1 MKKINIHLASF
12 LGLILLITSFFTPI
26 LAPLIKLNTTTIFR
40 LINSYLIAYLAYMI
54 SFMDTKKVL
63 LLFLPLLTF
72 TIINLFIVNSFTPK
86 LNKDLAR
93 DIYINIRNFYDLIGL
108 VGIFFLIEFLSNRI
122 FGNTFTSIAGVL
134 CLAIFFYYD
143 YSKFLRSIV
152 NYKDIFLYFSVY
164 VMALR
169 VRTANK
175 INPILYI
182 LAIVLLI
189 GEVYIDKRF
198 SLSYGYPISFLA
210 IIYLV
215 LKQIRNPQELTFE
228 KFMIFV
234 YIYIFPSIYLA
245 LNSFVDTGTDIILI
259 LSGLITFFIGQ
270 ILFYFKIKFINYIF
284 VGIN

>member
-26 LAPLIKLNTTTIFR
+26 LAPLIKLNTDTIFR
-40 LINSYLIAYLAYMI
+40 LINSYLIAYFAYMI

-72 TIINLFIVNSFTPK
+72 TIINLFIVNGLTPK
-86 LNKDLAR
+86 INKDLVT
-93 DIYINIRNFYDLIGL
+93 DIYLNIRNFYDLIGL

-122 FGNTFTSIAGVL
+122 FGNTFTSILGIL
-134 CLAIFFYYD
+134 CLGIFFYCD
-143 YSKFLRSIV
+143 YSKLLNSIV
-152 NYKDIFLYFSVY
+152 NFKDIFLYFSVY

-169 VRTANK
+169 VRAANK
-175 INPILYI
+175 INPLLYI

-189 GEVYIDKRF
+189 GEIYINKRF
-198 SLSYGYPISFLA
+198 SLNYGYLVSFLA

-234 YIYIFPSIYLA
+234 YIYIFPSVYLA
-245 LNSFVDTGTDIILI
+245 LNSFVITDTSIILV
-259 LSGLITFFIGQ
+259 LASLITFFIGQ
-270 ILFYFKIKFINYIF
+270 ILFYFKIKFVYYIF

>member
-1 MKKINIHLASF
+1 MKKINIQLASF
-12 LGLILLITSFFTPI
+12 LGLILLITSFYTPI

-72 TIINLFIVNSFTPK
+72 TIINLFIVNGFTPK
-86 LNKDLAR
+86 LNKDLAK

-122 FGNTFTSIAGVL
+122 FGNTFTSILGIL
-134 CLAIFFYYD
+134 CLGIFFYYD

-234 YIYIFPSIYLA
+234 YIYIFPSVYLA

-270 ILFYFKIKFINYIF
+270 ILFYFKIKFINYIL

>member
-72 TIINLFIVNSFTPK
+72 TIINLFIINGFTPK

-93 DIYINIRNFYDLIGL
+93 DIYLNIRNFYDLIGL

-182 LAIVLLI
+182 FAIVLLI

-234 YIYIFPSIYLA
+234 YIYIFPSVYLA

>member
-26 LAPLIKLNTTTIFR
+26 LAPLIKLNTDTIFR
-40 LINSYLIAYLAYMI
+40 LINSYIIAYLAYMI
-54 SFMDTKKVL
+54 SFMDTKNVL

-72 TIINLFIVNSFTPK
+72 TVINLFIVNGYTPK
-86 LNKDLAR
+86 INKDLVT
-93 DIYINIRNFYDLIGL
+93 DIYLNIRNFYDLIGL

-122 FGNTFTSIAGVL
+122 FGNTFTSILGIL
-134 CLAIFFYYD
+134 CLGIFFYCD
-143 YSKFLRSIV
+143 YSKLLNSIV
-152 NYKDIFLYFSVY
+152 NFKDIFLYFSVY

-169 VRTANK
+169 VRAANK

-189 GEVYIDKRF
+189 GEIYINKRF
-198 SLSYGYPISFLA
+198 SLSYGYLVSFLA

-234 YIYIFPSIYLA
+234 YIYIFPSVYLA
-245 LNSFVDTGTDIILI
+245 LNSFVITDTAIILV
-259 LSGLITFFIGQ
+259 LASLITFFIGQ

-284 VGIN
+284 IWIN

>member
-26 LAPLIKLNTTTIFR
+26 LATLIKLNTDTIFR
-40 LINSYLIAYLAYMI
+40 LINSYLIAYFAYMI

-72 TIINLFIVNSFTPK
+72 TIINLFIVNGFTPK
-86 LNKDLAR
+86 INKDL
-93 DIYINIRNFYDLIGL
+93 IYLNIRNFYDLIGL

-122 FGNTFTSIAGVL
+122 FGNTFTSILGIL
-134 CLAIFFYYD
+134 CLGVFFYYD
-143 YSKFLRSIV
+143 YSKLLINLVSF
-152 NYKDIFLYFSVY
+152 KDVFLYFSVY

-169 VRTANK
+169 VRAANK

-189 GEVYIDKRF
+189 GEIYINKRF
-198 SLSYGYPISFLA
+198 SLSYGYLVSFLA
-210 IIYLV
+210 IIYFV

-234 YIYIFPSIYLA
+234 YIYIFPSVYLA
-245 LNSFVDTGTDIILI
+245 LNSFVITDTAIILV
-259 LSGLITFFIGQ
+259 LASLITFFIGQ

>member
-1 MKKINIHLASF
+1 
-12 LGLILLITSFFTPI
+12 
-26 LAPLIKLNTTTIFR
+26 
-40 LINSYLIAYLAYMI
+40 MI
-54 SFMDTKKVL
+54 SFMDTKKVF

-72 TIINLFIVNSFTPK
+72 TVINLFIVNGFT
-86 LNKDLAR
+86 LRFDKDLAS
-93 DIYINIRNFYDLIGL
+93 DIYLNIRNFYDLIGL

-122 FGNTFTSIAGVL
+122 FGNTFTSILGIL
-134 CLAIFFYYD
+134 CLGIFFYYD
-143 YSKFLRSIV
+143 YSKLLINLVSF
-152 NYKDIFLYFSVY
+152 KDVFLYFSVY

-169 VRTANK
+169 VRAANK

-189 GEVYIDKRF
+189 GEIYINKRF
-198 SLSYGYPISFLA
+198 SLNYGYLVSFLA

-234 YIYIFPSIYLA
+234 YIYIFPSVYLA
-245 LNSFVDTGTDIILI
+245 LNSFVITDTAIILV
-259 LSGLITFFIGQ
+259 LASLITFFIGQ

>member
-26 LAPLIKLNTTTIFR
+26 LAPLIKLNTDTIFR
-40 LINSYLIAYLAYMI
+40 LINSYIIAYLAYMI

-152 NYKDIFLYFSVY
+152 NCKDIFLYFSVY

-182 LAIVLLI
+182 FAIVLLI

-234 YIYIFPSIYLA
+234 YIYIFPSVYLA
-245 LNSFVDTGTDIILI
+245 LNSFVITDTAIILV
-259 LSGLITFFIGQ
+259 LASLITFFIGQ
-270 ILFYFKIKFINYIF
+270 TLFYFKIKFINYIF

>member
-26 LAPLIKLNTTTIFR
+26 LAPLIKLNTDTIFR

-72 TIINLFIVNSFTPK
+72 TIINLFIVNGFTPNI
-86 LNKDLAR
+86 NKDLVT
-93 DIYINIRNFYDLIGL
+93 DIYLNIRNFYDLIGL

-122 FGNTFTSIAGVL
+122 FGNTFTSIVGIL
-134 CLAIFFYYD
+134 CLGIFFYCD
-143 YSKFLRSIV
+143 YSKLLNSIV
-152 NYKDIFLYFSVY
+152 NFKDIFLYFSVY

-169 VRTANK
+169 VRAANK

-182 LAIVLLI
+182 LAIVLLVVEI
-189 GEVYIDKRF
+189 YINKRF
-198 SLSYGYPISFLA
+198 SLNYGYLVSFLA

-215 LKQIRNPQELTFE
+215 LKQIRNPHELTFE

-234 YIYIFPSIYLA
+234 YIYIFPSVYLA
-245 LNSFVDTGTDIILI
+245 LNSFVITDTAIILV
-259 LSGLITFFIGQ
+259 LASLITFFIGQ

>member
-12 LGLILLITSFFTPI
+12 LGLVLLITSFFTPI
-26 LAPLIKLNTTTIFR
+26 LAPLIKLNTDTIFR
-40 LINSYLIAYLAYMI
+40 LINSYLIAYFAYMI

-63 LLFLPLLTF
+63 LLFMPLLTF
-72 TIINLFIVNSFTPK
+72 TVINLFIVNGFTLK
-86 LNKDLAR
+86 FDKDLAN
-93 DIYINIRNFYDLIGL
+93 DIYLNIRNFYDLIGL

-122 FGNTFTSIAGVL
+122 FGNTFTSIVGIL
-134 CLAIFFYYD
+134 CLGIFFYYD
-143 YSKFLRSIV
+143 YSKLLIKLVSF
-152 NYKDIFLYFSVY
+152 KDVFLYFSVY

-175 INPILYI
+175 VNPLLYI
-182 LAIVLLI
+182 FAIVLLV
-189 GEVYIDKRF
+189 GEFYIDRRF
-198 SLSYGYPISFLA
+198 SLNYGYLISFLA

-215 LKQIRNPQELTFE
+215 LKQVKNPQDLTFE

-234 YIYIFPSIYLA
+234 YIYIFPSVYLA
-245 LNSFVDTGTDIILI
+245 LNSFVVTDTAIILV
-259 LSGLITFFIGQ
+259 LASLITFFIGQ

>member
-26 LAPLIKLNTTTIFR
+26 LAPLIKLNTDTIFR
-40 LINSYLIAYLAYMI
+40 LINSYLIAYFAYMI

-72 TIINLFIVNSFTPK
+72 TIINLFIVNGLTPK
-86 LNKDLAR
+86 INKDLVT
-93 DIYINIRNFYDLIGL
+93 DVYLNIRNFYDLIGL

-122 FGNTFTSIAGVL
+122 FGNTFTSILGIL
-134 CLAIFFYYD
+134 CLGIFFYCD
-143 YSKFLRSIV
+143 YSKLLNSIV
-152 NYKDIFLYFSVY
+152 NFKDIFLYFSVY

-189 GEVYIDKRF
+189 GEIYINKRF
-198 SLSYGYPISFLA
+198 SLNYGYLVSFLA

-215 LKQIRNPQELTFE
+215 LKQIRNPHELTFE

-234 YIYIFPSIYLA
+234 YIYIFPSVYLA
-245 LNSFVDTGTDIILI
+245 LNSFVITDTAIILV
-259 LSGLITFFIGQ
+259 LASLITFFIGQ

>member
-72 TIINLFIVNSFTPK
+72 TIINLFIVNGFTPK

-93 DIYINIRNFYDLIGL
+93 DIYIKIRNFYDLIGL

-182 LAIVLLI
+182 FAIVLLI
-189 GEVYIDKRF
+189 GEIYIDKRF

-245 LNSFVDTGTDIILI
+245 LNSFVITDTAIILV
-259 LSGLITFFIGQ
+259 LASLITFFIGQ

>member
-26 LAPLIKLNTTTIFR
+26 LAPLIKLNTDTIFR

-72 TIINLFIVNSFTPK
+72 TIINLFIVNGFTPNI
-86 LNKDLAR
+86 NKDLVT
-93 DIYINIRNFYDLIGL
+93 DIYLNIRNFYDLIGL

-122 FGNTFTSIAGVL
+122 FGNTFTSIVGIL
-134 CLAIFFYYD
+134 CLGIFFYCD
-143 YSKFLRSIV
+143 YSKLLNSIV
-152 NYKDIFLYFSVY
+152 NFKDIFLYFSVY

-169 VRTANK
+169 VRAANK

-189 GEVYIDKRF
+189 GEIYINKRF
-198 SLSYGYPISFLA
+198 SLSYGYLVSFLA

-234 YIYIFPSIYLA
+234 YIYIFPSVYLA
-245 LNSFVDTGTDIILI
+245 LNSFVITDTAIILV
-259 LSGLITFFIGQ
+259 LASLITFFIGQ

>member
-12 LGLILLITSFFTPI
+12 LGLILLITSFYTPI

-54 SFMDTKKVL
+54 SFMDTKKVF

-72 TIINLFIVNSFTPK
+72 TIINLFIVNGFTPK
-86 LNKDLAR
+86 LNKDLVT

-182 LAIVLLI
+182 FAIVLLI
-189 GEVYIDKRF
+189 GEIYIDKRF

-215 LKQIRNPQELTFE
+215 LKQIRNPQDLTFE

-234 YIYIFPSIYLA
+234 YIYIFPSVYLA

>member
-26 LAPLIKLNTTTIFR
+26 LAPLIKLNTDTIFR
-40 LINSYLIAYLAYMI
+40 LINSYIIAYIAYMI

-72 TIINLFIVNSFTPK
+72 TVINLFIVNGFTPK
-86 LNKDLAR
+86 FNKDLAK

-122 FGNTFTSIAGVL
+122 FGNTFTSILGIL
-134 CLAIFFYYD
+134 CLGIFFYCD
-143 YSKFLRSIV
+143 YSKLLNSIV
-152 NYKDIFLYFSVY
+152 NFKDIFLYFSVY
-164 VMALR
+164 VVVLR
-169 VRTANK
+169 VRAANK

-189 GEVYIDKRF
+189 GEIYINKRF
-198 SLSYGYPISFLA
+198 SLNYGYLVSFLA

-234 YIYIFPSIYLA
+234 YIYIFPSVYLA
-245 LNSFVDTGTDIILI
+245 LNSFVVTDTAIILV
-259 LSGLITFFIGQ
+259 LASLITFFIGQ

>member
-12 LGLILLITSFFTPI
+12 LGLILLINSFFTPI
-26 LAPLIKLNTTTIFR
+26 LAPLIKLNTDTIFR
-40 LINSYLIAYLAYMI
+40 LINSYLIAYIAYMI

-72 TIINLFIVNSFTPK
+72 TVINLFIVNGFTPK
-86 LNKDLAR
+86 FNKDLVT
-93 DIYINIRNFYDLIGL
+93 DIYLNIRNFYDLIGL
-108 VGIFFLIEFLSNRI
+108 MGIFFLIEFLSNRI
-122 FGNTFTSIAGVL
+122 FGNTFTSILGIL
-134 CLAIFFYYD
+134 CLGVFFYFD
-143 YSKFLRSIV
+143 YSKLLINLVSF
-152 NYKDIFLYFSVY
+152 KDVFLYFSVY

-169 VRTANK
+169 VRAANK

-182 LAIVLLI
+182 LDIVLLI
-189 GEVYIDKRF
+189 GEIYINKRF
-198 SLSYGYPISFLA
+198 SLNYGYLVSFLA

-234 YIYIFPSIYLA
+234 YIYIFPSVYLA
-245 LNSFVDTGTDIILI
+245 LNSFVITDTAIILV
-259 LSGLITFFIGQ
+259 LASLITFFIGQ

>member
-26 LAPLIKLNTTTIFR
+26 LAPLIKLNTDTIFR
-40 LINSYLIAYLAYMI
+40 IINSYIIAYLAYMI

-72 TIINLFIVNSFTPK
+72 TIINLFIVNGFTPK
-86 LNKDLAR
+86 INKDL
-93 DIYINIRNFYDLIGL
+93 IYLNIRNFYDLIGL

-122 FGNTFTSIAGVL
+122 FGNTFTSILGIL
-134 CLAIFFYYD
+134 CLGVFFYYD
-143 YSKFLRSIV
+143 YSKLLINLVSF
-152 NYKDIFLYFSVY
+152 KDVFLYFSVY
-164 VMALR
+164 VVALR
-169 VRTANK
+169 VRAANK

-189 GEVYIDKRF
+189 GEIYINKRF
-198 SLSYGYPISFLA
+198 SLNYGYLVSFLA

-234 YIYIFPSIYLA
+234 YIYIFPSVYLA
-245 LNSFVDTGTDIILI
+245 LNSFVITDTSIILA
-259 LSGLITFFIGQ
+259 LASLITFFIGQ

>member
-12 LGLILLITSFFTPI
+12 LGLILLITSFYTPI
-26 LAPLIKLNTTTIFR
+26 LAPLIKLNTTAIFR

-72 TIINLFIVNSFTPK
+72 TIINLFIVNGFTPK

-108 VGIFFLIEFLSNRI
+108 LGIFFLIEFLSNRI

-134 CLAIFFYYD
+134 CLVIFFYYD

-234 YIYIFPSIYLA
+234 YIYIFPSVYLA
-245 LNSFVDTGTDIILI
+245 LNRFVDAGTDIILI

>member
-26 LAPLIKLNTTTIFR
+26 LASLIKLNTDTIFR
-40 LINSYLIAYLAYMI
+40 LINSYLIAYFAYMI

-72 TIINLFIVNSFTPK
+72 TIINLFIVNGFTPK
-86 LNKDLAR
+86 INKDLVT
-93 DIYINIRNFYDLIGL
+93 DIYLNIRNFYDLIGL

-122 FGNTFTSIAGVL
+122 FGNTFTSILGIL
-134 CLAIFFYYD
+134 CLGIFFYYD
-143 YSKFLRSIV
+143 YSKLLNSIV
-152 NYKDIFLYFSVY
+152 NFKDIFLYFSVY

-169 VRTANK
+169 VRAANK
-175 INPILYI
+175 INPLLYI
-182 LAIVLLI
+182 LAIVLLVVEI
-189 GEVYIDKRF
+189 YINKRF
-198 SLSYGYPISFLA
+198 SLNYGYLVSFLA

-215 LKQIRNPQELTFE
+215 LKQIRNPHELTFE

-234 YIYIFPSIYLA
+234 YIYIFPSVYLA
-245 LNSFVDTGTDIILI
+245 LNSFVITDTAIILV
-259 LSGLITFFIGQ
+259 LASLITFFIGQ

>member
-26 LAPLIKLNTTTIFR
+26 LAPLIKLNTDTIFR
-40 LINSYLIAYLAYMI
+40 LINSYIIAYLAYMI

-182 LAIVLLI
+182 FAIVLLI

-234 YIYIFPSIYLA
+234 YIYIFPSVYLA
-245 LNSFVDTGTDIILI
+245 LNSFVITDTAIILV
-259 LSGLITFFIGQ
+259 LASLITFFIGQ
-270 ILFYFKIKFINYIF
+270 TLFYFKIKFINYIF

>member
-26 LAPLIKLNTTTIFR
+26 LAPLIKLNTDTIFR

-72 TIINLFIVNSFTPK
+72 TIINLFIVNGFTPNI
-86 LNKDLAR
+86 NKDLVT
-93 DIYINIRNFYDLIGL
+93 DIYLNIRNFYDLIGL

-122 FGNTFTSIAGVL
+122 FGNTFTSIVGIL
-134 CLAIFFYYD
+134 CLGIFFYCD
-143 YSKFLRSIV
+143 YSKLLNSIV
-152 NYKDIFLYFSVY
+152 NFKDIFLYFSVY

-169 VRTANK
+169 VRAANK
-175 INPILYI
+175 INPLLYI
-182 LAIVLLI
+182 LAIVLLVVEI
-189 GEVYIDKRF
+189 YINKRF
-198 SLSYGYPISFLA
+198 SLNYGYLVSFLA

-215 LKQIRNPQELTFE
+215 LKQIRNPHELTFE

-234 YIYIFPSIYLA
+234 YIYIFPSVYLA
-245 LNSFVDTGTDIILI
+245 LNSFVITDTAIILV
-259 LSGLITFFIGQ
+259 LASLITFFIGQ